1 MIIVSA
7 VKKKVF
13 FSATINHYFVINNIM
28 FLYLFQSFTIVDYQL
43 CTWLDAKINFDL
55 SVKLTTSFH
64 VTSHYIKGD
73 LFGPDPVA

>member
-1 MIIVSA
+1 
-7 VKKKVF
+7 
-13 FSATINHYFVINNIM
+13 M

-43 CTWLDAKINFDL
+43 CTWLDAKINFEL